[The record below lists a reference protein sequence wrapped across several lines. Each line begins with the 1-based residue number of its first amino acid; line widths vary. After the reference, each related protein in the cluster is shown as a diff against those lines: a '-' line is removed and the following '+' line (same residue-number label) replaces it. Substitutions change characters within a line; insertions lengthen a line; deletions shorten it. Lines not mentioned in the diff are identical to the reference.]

1 MRVLF
6 VIGVAACGN
15 DAGIAA
21 IDAAGV
27 GGPPGSPRVTVHG
40 PRANESFYP
49 SQSATITW
57 TATDEDTMFPCDVS
71 VLGGASI
78 ATAVATTSGAMTST
92 SWSIGAAAPGMYQIQ
107 VTCKDS
113 GGLVG
118 SGLSGTFRVSAPP
131 QMVAYSTI
139 QALWNR
145 SCNSS
150 QCHDAV
156 MPQEGL
162 DLTSSASYAELVNK
176 ASAQCPS
183 TKLVEPGM
191 PERSYLVV
199 KLQGSG
205 ACLIGSRMPKPP
217 AMMTAAEIQQV
228 RDWIFNGAIN

>member
-1 MRVLF
+1 MLLF
-6 VIGVAACGN
+6 IALAACGN
-15 DAGIAA
+15 DTGIAA

-40 PRANESFYP
+40 PRATESFYP
-49 SQSATITW
+49 SQTATIAW
-57 TATDEDTMFPCDVS
+57 TATDEDAMFPCDVS
-71 VLGGASI
+71 VFGGASI
-78 ATAVATTSGAMTST
+78 ATAVPTTSGVMTSS
-92 SWSIGAAAPGMYQIQ
+92 SWSINSATPGTYQIQ

-118 SGLSGTFRVSAPP
+118 SGLSGTFGVSAPP

-162 DLTSSASYAELVNK
+162 DLTSSASYAELVDK

-191 PERSYLVV
+191 PERSYLVA

-205 ACLIGSRMPKPP
+205 ACFMGSRMPKPP

-228 RDWIFNGAIN
+228 RDWIFNGATN